1 VTQLT
6 YGTAEYYAE
15 AFADFLADVDA
26 TDPATTDNLIKGF
39 YLAIDGWFEHHD
51 AQARAYAELRKRV
64 RQTLTV

>member
-1 VTQLT
+1 MT
-6 YGTAEYYAE
+6 YGTAEYYAD

-26 TDPATTDNLIKGF
+26 TDLATTDNLIKGL

-64 RQTLTV
+64 RKALTV